1 MQETGIHPPR
11 TLMEV
16 FRMLPEGTLAE
27 LIGNRLFI
35 SPSPIGKHQR
45 TITRLTIQIG
55 NHTELKKLG
64 ELFVAPFDVY
74 LDEEKNAVQ
83 SDLIFVSTNNL
94 SIVDDDGVIH
104 GVPDLIIE
112 VLSPGNPEHDTI
124 TKKNLYERFGVKEYW
139 IVDPAT
145 KSTIGY
151 QLEKGLY
158 KKLNSEAG
166 KIDSILLAQSFQ
178 F

>member
-27 LIGNRLFI
+27 LIDNRLYM
-35 SPSPIGKHQR
+35 SPGPIGKHQR
-45 TITRLTIQIG
+45 VLRDLFLLLNEVVSNQ
-55 NHTELKKLG
+55 KLG
-64 ELFVAPFDVY
+64 EVFFAPFDVY
-74 LDEEKNAVQ
+74 LDEEANAVQ
-83 SDLIFVSTNNL
+83 PDIIFISSPNL
-94 SIVDDDGVIH
+94 HIVNDEDVIH
-104 GVPDLIIE
+104 GVPDLLIE
-112 VLSPGNPEHDTI
+112 VLSPGNPEHDTV

-145 KSTIGY
+145 KSTAGY
-151 QLEKGLY
+151 QLEKGVY
-158 KKLNSEAG
+158 RKLNSEPG
-166 KIDSILLAQSFQ
+166 KIDSALLGQSFL